1 MVSEAEVTKQVSPE
15 MARTAAQRA
24 RDRAKAARWDLD
36 VAVFFF
42 AILAAV
48 MILLFQGIGVEVI
61 APAAIFG
68 LAMGWLMGWKKGKQV
83 YARFYNEELSKLEKE
98 LEKTMSALEEI
109 IKERVQKARGEKD
122 KATP

>member
-1 MVSEAEVTKQVSPE
+1 MLAKAEVAKQVSPE
-15 MARTAAQRA
+15 MERTAAQRA

-42 AILAAV
+42 AILATV
-48 MILLFQGIGVEVI
+48 MILSFQGIGVEVM

-68 LAMGWLMGWKKGKQV
+68 LAMGWLMGWRKGKQV
-83 YARFYNEELSKLEKE
+83 YQRFYDEELPKLDKE

-109 IKERVQKARGEKD
+109 LKERVQKARGEKD
-122 KATP
+122 KAIP